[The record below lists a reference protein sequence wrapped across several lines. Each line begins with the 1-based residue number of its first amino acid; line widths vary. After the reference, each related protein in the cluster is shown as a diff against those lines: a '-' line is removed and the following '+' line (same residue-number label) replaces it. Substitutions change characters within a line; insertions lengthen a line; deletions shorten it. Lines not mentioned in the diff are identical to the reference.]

1 MKPFKLIALSALLA
15 SASVT
20 ISCAARSERD
30 TTDTTDTAPQMVVV
44 NDAGDT
50 TKIVR
55 SDAEWRKILTPEQFN
70 IVREKG
76 TERAF
81 TGKYWDNHEAGKYL
95 CIACGQELFDSQTKF
110 ESGSGWPSFWQ
121 VADTS
126 KVSEVTDRSY
136 GMLRTEVVCSR
147 CGAHL
152 GHLFYDGPQ
161 PTGDRYCINSTA
173 LSFVPDK
180 SDADFDVPDSTQHK

>member
-1 MKPFKLIALSALLA
+1 MKALTGNVLTAIALVSLA
-15 SASVT
+15 AV
-20 ISCAARSERD
+20 SCTAKGKSD
-30 TTDTTDTAPQMVVV
+30 TTGSAPQMVVV

-55 SDAEWRKILTPEQFN
+55 SDAQWRKILTPEQFD

-95 CIACGQELFDSQTKF
+95 CVACGQELFNSQTKF

-126 KVSEVTDRSY
+126 KVNEVTDRSY

-161 PTGDRYCINSTA
+161 PTGDRYCINSAA

-180 SDADFDVPDSTQHK
+180 PDATDSTQQK

>member
-1 MKPFKLIALSALLA
+1 MKAMTTMFLTAIALASFVTTSCTAKEKSDSAE
-15 SASVT
+15 S
-20 ISCAARSERD
+20 
-30 TTDTTDTAPQMVVV
+30 APQMVVV

-55 SDAEWRKILTPEQFN
+55 SDDEWRKILTPEQFHV
-70 IVREKG
+70 VREKG

-81 TGKYWDNHEAGKYL
+81 TGRYWDNHEAGQYL
-95 CIACGQELFDSQTKF
+95 CVACGQELFDSKTKF

-126 KVSEVTDRSY
+126 KVSEVPDRSY

-161 PTGDRYCINSTA
+161 PTGDRYCINSA
-173 LSFVPDK
+173 SLSFVPDK
-180 SDADFDVPDSTQHK
+180 SVEDSSNSESIQQK